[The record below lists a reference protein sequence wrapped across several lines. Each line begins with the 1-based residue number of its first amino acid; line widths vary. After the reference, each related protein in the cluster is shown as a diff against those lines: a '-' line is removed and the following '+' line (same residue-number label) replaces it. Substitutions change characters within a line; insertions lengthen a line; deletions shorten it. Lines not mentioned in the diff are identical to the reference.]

1 MKKKFIG
8 IVLALTVATSLM
20 ACSFDSASSS
30 SKEDSSKK
38 ASTETTESKDDS
50 ESKKDEDS
58 QDGKANDLPVGYIA
72 DGGYYNSYF
81 GFKFEVSEVSADDS
95 FTTSQDIVAPYT
107 VVGNDL
113 NANLDEIDTEN
124 YETVENALSG
134 YLDSNGRACVYQ
146 TPMAVIAGDQTVEI
160 WVHVRK
166 TDGKSLEELVEEE
179 KERIQNEINYLSHSE
194 ATQSSIEIGGESVEC
209 LTYVKDNESNMD
221 GSDGTPKAIIYF
233 IKDEYV
239 CTINL
244 SGYSSF
250 EDACT
255 IFDAFE

>member
-1 MKKKFIG
+1 MKKKFVG

-30 SKEDSSKK
+30 SKEDLSKK

-146 TPMAVIAGDQTVEI
+146 TPMAVTAGDQTVEI

-239 CTINL
+239 
-244 SGYSSF
+244 
-250 EDACT
+250 
-255 IFDAFE
+255 

>member
-8 IVLALTVATSLM
+8 IVLALTVAASLM
-20 ACSFDSASSS
+20 ACSSDSASSS

-38 ASTETTESKDDS
+38 ASTEATESKDDS

-81 GFKFEVSEVSADDS
+81 GFKFEVSADDS

-113 NANLDEIDTEN
+113 DANLDEIDTEN

-146 TPMAVIAGDQTVEI
+146 TPMAVTAGDQTLEI
-160 WVHVRK
+160 WVSVRK
-166 TDGKSLEELVEEE
+166 TDGKSLEELIEEE

-194 ATQSSIEIGGESVEC
+194 ATQSSIEIGGESAEC
-209 LTYVKDNESNMD
+209 LTYVKDNESNTD

-239 CTINL
+239 YTINL

-250 EDACT
+250 ENACT

>member
-1 MKKKFIG
+1 MRKKFIG

-20 ACSFDSASSS
+20 ACSSDSASSS

-58 QDGKANDLPVGYIA
+58 RAGKANDLPVGYIA

-81 GFKFEVSEVSADDS
+81 GFKFEVSEDDS
-95 FTTSQDIVAPYT
+95 FTTSQDTVAPYT

-113 NANLDEIDTEN
+113 DANLDEIDTEN

-134 YLDSNGRACVYQ
+134 YLDSNGRVCVYQ
-146 TPMAVIAGDQTVEI
+146 TPDEVKAGEQEIGITVYVSKMEGKTLDEVI
-160 WVHVRK
+160 
-166 TDGKSLEELVEEE
+166 EEE
-179 KERIQNEINYLSHSE
+179 KGQILDINYMSHSE
-194 ATQSSIEIGGESVEC
+194 ATQSSVEIGGESKEC
-209 LTYVKDNESNMD
+209 LTYVHDKSKTD
-221 GSDGTPKAIIYF
+221 GSDGIPEAIIYF
-233 IKDEYV
+233 VKDDYV
-239 CTINL
+239 CRVTL
-244 SGYSSF
+244 SNYSSF

>member
-1 MKKKFIG
+1 MKKKFVG
-8 IVLALTVATSLM
+8 ILLALTVATSLM
-20 ACSFDSASSS
+20 ACSSDSASSS

-58 QDGKANDLPVGYIA
+58 QAGRANDLPVGYIA

-81 GFKFEVSEVSADDS
+81 GFKFEVSVDDS
-95 FTTSQDIVAPYT
+95 FTISQHTVAPFT
-107 VVGNDL
+107 VVVNDSD
-113 NANLDEIDTEN
+113 AKLDEIDTEN

-134 YLDSNGRACVYQ
+134 YLDSNGRACVYR
-146 TPMAVIAGDQTVEI
+146 TPDEVKAGEQEIGITVYVSKMEEKTLDEVI
-160 WVHVRK
+160 
-166 TDGKSLEELVEEE
+166 EEE

-194 ATQSSIEIGGESVEC
+194 ATQSSIEIGGESAEC
-209 LTYVKDNESNMD
+209 LTYVKDNESNTD

>member
-8 IVLALTVATSLM
+8 IVLALTVAASLM
-20 ACSFDSASSS
+20 ACSSDSASSS
-30 SKEDSSKK
+30 SKEDSAKK

-81 GFKFEVSEVSADDS
+81 GFKFEVSADDS

-113 NANLDEIDTEN
+113 DANLDEIDTEN

-146 TPMAVIAGDQTVEI
+146 TPMAVTAGDQTVEI
-160 WVHVRK
+160 WVSVRK
-166 TDGKSLEELVEEE
+166 TDGKSLEELIEEE

-194 ATQSSIEIGGESVEC
+194 ATQSSIEIGGESAEC
-209 LTYVKDNESNMD
+209 LTYVKDNESNTD
-221 GSDGTPKAIIYF
+221 GSDGTPKATIYF

-250 EDACT
+250 ENACT

>member
-1 MKKKFIG
+1 MKKKFVG

-30 SKEDSSKK
+30 SKEDLSKK

-72 DGGYYNSYF
+72 DGRYYNSYF

-146 TPMAVIAGDQTVEI
+146 TPMAVTAGDQTVEI

-239 CTINL
+239 
-244 SGYSSF
+244 
-250 EDACT
+250 
-255 IFDAFE
+255 

>member
-8 IVLALTVATSLM
+8 VVLALAVAASLA
-20 ACSFDSASSS
+20 ACSSDQTA

-38 ASTETTESKDDS
+38 ASTETTESKEDS
-50 ESKKDEDS
+50 EGTKDEEA
-58 QDGKANDLPVGYIA
+58 QAGKANDLPVGYIA

-81 GFKFEVSEVSADDS
+81 GFKFEVSADDS
-95 FTTSQDIVAPYT
+95 FTTSQDTVAPYT

-113 NANLDEIDTEN
+113 DANLDEIDTEN
-124 YETVENALSG
+124 YETVENALTG
-134 YLDSNGRACVYQ
+134 YLDSNGIVCVYQ
-146 TPMAVIAGDQTVEI
+146 TPKAVTAGDQTVEI
-160 WVHVRK
+160 TVYVST
-166 TDGKSLEELVEEE
+166 TDGKLLEELVAEE

-194 ATQSSIEIGGESVEC
+194 ATQSSIKIGEESAEC
-209 LTYVKDNESNMD
+209 LTYVKDNESNTD

-233 IKDEYV
+233 VKDNYV

>member
-1 MKKKFIG
+1 MLIRFGVRIFKGGFIKKSIDRDYR
-8 IVLALTVATSLM
+8 V
-20 ACSFDSASSS
+20 
-30 SKEDSSKK
+30 
-38 ASTETTESKDDS
+38 KDDS

-134 YLDSNGRACVYQ
+134 YLDSNGRVCVYQ
-146 TPMAVIAGDQTVEI
+146 TPMAVTAGDQTVEI